1 MTLHWPLSLAV
12 NPVDNTL
19 HILDNNVVLKVT
31 ADDKVVVVAG
41 RLLHCPP
48 RNPDAGLL
56 NSDSDASGDME
67 TNAAAPAADTVLESP
82 QHIAF
87 ATDGLL
93 YVVESNGRTVNR
105 VRVVGAD
112 GLIRSYAG
120 SRRTTCD
127 CRSSAG
133 SVPPAA
139 TSRGDGD
146 CQCFDAGEQ
155 LATRMILDNP
165 TAVTVTPDG
174 AVHVADMGN
183 LRVHSVLPPTPSAD
197 RSGGFEVLYPQT
209 SELYAFNRFGHH
221 ISTRDIVTGR
231 PKYNFTYNVNSYY
244 GRLMKVGFHFMG
256 FFLGASCNTP
266 NILHL
271 QLRDANLCLVNEL
284 SALSSE
290 VNTKHA
296 NPLQDVAKVSNK

>member
-1 MTLHWPLSLAV
+1 MRDRQVTLHWPLSLAI

-19 HILDNNVVLKVT
+19 HILDNNVVIKIT
-31 ADDKVVVVAG
+31 ADNKVVVVAG

-67 TNAAAPAADTVLESP
+67 TNAAASAADTVLESP

-87 ATDGLL
+87 AADGLL
-93 YVVESNGRTVNR
+93 YVVESNGRNVNR

-127 CRSSAG
+127 CRSNAEST
-133 SVPPAA
+133 PPAA
-139 TSRGDGD
+139 TSGGG

-155 LATRMILDNP
+155 LATRMLLDNP

-183 LRVHSVLPPTPSAD
+183 LRVHSVVPPTPSAD
-197 RSGGFEVLYPQT
+197 RAGGFEVLYPQT
-209 SELYAFNRFGHH
+209 NELYTFNRFGHH
-221 ISTRDIVTGR
+221 ISTKDIVTGR
-231 PKYNFTYNVNSYY
+231 AKYNFTYSVNSYY
-244 GRLMKVGFHFMG
+244 GRLLKVGFALCSFCVSKL
-256 FFLGASCNTP
+256 F
-266 NILHL
+266 
-271 QLRDANLCLVNEL
+271 NLSYQINSLWQIRLKLKCER
-284 SALSSE
+284 
-290 VNTKHA
+290 
-296 NPLQDVAKVSNK
+296 